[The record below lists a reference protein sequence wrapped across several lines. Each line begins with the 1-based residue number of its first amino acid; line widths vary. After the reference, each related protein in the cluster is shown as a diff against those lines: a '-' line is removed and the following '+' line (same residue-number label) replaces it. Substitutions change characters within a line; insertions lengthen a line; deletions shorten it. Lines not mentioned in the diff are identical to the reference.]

1 MLDAIWPFFGISIRT
16 PRLELRLI
24 TDDELPEFI
33 ELGRDIHDDSPFPFV
48 LGWSTLADPEFSE
61 GFAQFHWRTRGTLT
75 PQDWVLP
82 FGVFVDGVGVG
93 LQAVEAKNFRTLRVA
108 ETGSWLS
115 RRYQR
120 QGIGVE
126 MRAAALHF
134 IFEGLGAAEATSTAR
149 TTNAGS
155 IGVSTALGYEVN
167 GTDLSDFNGEI
178 AEQFRFR
185 LKRAAWEESKRG
197 DIELTGVEGCLRLLG
212 LEAPGPNG

>member
-16 PRLELRLI
+16 PRLELRLV
-24 TDDELPEFI
+24 TDHELPEFI
-33 ELGRDIHDDSPFPFV
+33 ELARDIHDDSPFPFV
-48 LGWSTLADPEFSE
+48 LGWSRLDEPEFSE
-61 GFAQFHWRTRGTLT
+61 SFAQFHWSTRGTLA
-75 PQDWVLP
+75 PNNWVLP

-93 LQAVEAKNFRTLRVA
+93 LQAVEAKNFVDLRVA

-115 RRYQR
+115 RRFQR

-155 IGVSTALGYEVN
+155 VGVSTALGYELN
-167 GTDLSDFNGEI
+167 GTDLSNFNGEV

-185 LKRAAWEESKRG
+185 LKRAAWEQTRRD
-197 DIELTGVEGCLRLLG
+197 DIELVGVEPCLRLLG
-212 LEAPGPNG
+212 VEG